1 MEGNEKVC
9 RRCGTL
15 NNEKS
20 TVCIR
25 CGFNL
30 ELNEEEQKKIF
41 NGKVCSE
48 KVLSLF
54 YIILFS
60 GYLYSVIY
68 YIFPFLYEILESFS
82 KSYIFEFYNNNLVTE
97 IAVEAMFLTG
107 MYVINFLAI
116 SVMLDIIF
124 NKRFIKRDKA
134 NTMSLILYFFKIILI
149 AGLLFYKY
157 QNPSM
162 MMLEI
167 LVGFLVVFPY
177 IKRKIFKSSV

>member
-30 ELNEEEQKKIF
+30 EITEEEQKKIF
-41 NGKVCSE
+41 SGKVCSE
-48 KVLSLF
+48 KVSALF

-68 YIFPFLYEILESFS
+68 YIFPLFYELLEKFS

-97 IAVEAMFLTG
+97 IAIEVMFLTG
-107 MYVINFLAI
+107 MYIINFLAI
-116 SVMLDIIF
+116 SVILDVIF
-124 NKRFIKRDKA
+124 NKRFIKREKA
-134 NTMSLILYFFKIILI
+134 NTMSLILYFFKTFLI
-149 AGLLFYKY
+149 GGLLFYKY
-157 QNPSM
+157 KSPNM
-162 MMLEI
+162 IMLEI
-167 LVGFLVVFPY
+167 LISFLFVFPY